1 MKKVLYSIPYG
12 IILTVIFTG
21 RVFAEETLLHS
32 TIHTGGLQTLD
43 WVMIG
48 LYAAVIIG
56 IGWAYSRKQTSTE
69 EYFLC
74 SRNMGSFIIGIS
86 LTASILST
94 ISYLSKPGEM
104 IKYGPTDLWSV
115 VAIPLYY
122 FAVAYLI
129 IPAFMKLKITSA
141 YELLETRIGL
151 SVRLCGALIFIL
163 TRLSWMAL
171 LIFLASK
178 SIVVMFGWPASVI
191 PYVVMA
197 TGLVSVLYT
206 TIGGLR
212 AVVVT
217 DMLQF
222 FTLMAGALF
231 TMGIITIKM
240 GGVGEWWPDSW
251 MPNWKPQPLFSFD
264 LHVRATVLGAIVYPT
279 VYWLCTA
286 GSDQMAI
293 QRYLS
298 TKDVKTARR
307 AFLITSLSQA
317 VIIVL
322 LAITGM
328 ALLGFYRSIPS
339 YRAMGDA
346 LFKEAD
352 YLFPNFISSYLP
364 AGIAGLVVSGI
375 FAAAMSSVDSG
386 INSTVSIISV
396 DFIDRFKRHRHT
408 QSHDVK
414 LAKYLVMG
422 IGIAIVL
429 ISAIMD
435 KVPGNITEVT
445 SKTNGLF
452 VGPLFGLFFM
462 ALFVPFATSFGTIIG
477 AYYGLLAAGLVAYWD
492 VLTGDAGLSFQWI
505 TAISLIVHIVA
516 GIPLS
521 FLRIPKDRK
530 KAALWWIVGIAAPLV
545 IAAALNLII

>member
-1 MKKVLYSIPYG
+1 MRKVLNCISHILIFAAVIPG
-12 IILTVIFTG
+12 CVL
-21 RVFAEETLLHS
+21 AEEPLLHE
-32 TIHTGGLQTLD
+32 TIRKGGLQALD
-43 WVMIG
+43 WLMIG
-48 LYAAVIIG
+48 IYAGVILG

-129 IPAFMKLKITSA
+129 IPAFMKLRITSA
-141 YELLETRIGL
+141 YELLETHIGL

-171 LIFLASK
+171 LIYLASK
-178 SIVVMFGWPASVI
+178 SVVVMFGWPASVI
-191 PYVVMA
+191 PYVVIA

-231 TMGIITIKM
+231 TMAIITIKM

-264 LHVRATVLGAIVYPT
+264 LHVRATVTGAIVYPT
-279 VYWLCTA
+279 AYWLCTA

-298 TKDVKTARR
+298 TRDVKTARR

-328 ALLGFYRSIPS
+328 ALLGFYRSVPS
-339 YRAMGDA
+339 YRALGDA
-346 LFKEAD
+346 LYTEAD
-352 YLFPNFISSYLP
+352 YLFPNFIATYLP

-386 INSTVSIISV
+386 INSVVSIISV
-396 DFIDRFKRHRHT
+396 DFIDRFKRHEHT
-408 QSHDVK
+408 KKHDVS
-414 LAKYLVMG
+414 LAKYLVLG
-422 IGIAIVL
+422 IGVAIVL

-462 ALFVPFATSFGTIIG
+462 ALFVPYASSFGTIIG

-492 VLTGDAGLSFQWI
+492 VLTGDGGLSFQWI
-505 TAISLIVHIVA
+505 TAISLVVHIFA
-516 GIPLS
+516 GVLLS
-521 FLRIPKDRK
+521 LLPVPENRK
-530 KAALWWIVGIAAPLV
+530 YAALWWIVGAITPLV
-545 IAAALNLII
+545 VGAVLIII